1 MRRFDTSLARRVF
14 VLFTHSS
21 CVSFKNVISQIG
33 CGLLKKLNVSK
44 QKIKPNK
51 SKKQTSRQNP
61 PTPPPQKKIKQTTTK
76 QTKNKK
82 QARAREI
89 SYLRKYMGRKPKPWK
104 RGHVGPPPPPLRI
117 LDVTR
122 SGPCVRRVSGPGV
135 SAAEA
140 LGRPS

>member
-1 MRRFDTSLARRVF
+1 VQRFDTSLARRVF

-61 PTPPPQKKIKQTTTK
+61 PTPPPPKKIKQTTTNTSQSK
-76 QTKNKK
+76 RNLLSEEIHGTK
-82 QARAREI
+82 A
-89 SYLRKYMGRKPKPWK
+89 
-104 RGHVGPPPPPLRI
+104 
-117 LDVTR
+117 
-122 SGPCVRRVSGPGV
+122 
-135 SAAEA
+135 
-140 LGRPS
+140 